1 MTTQIMMK
9 GEGGEGGNQMQIT
22 RPSIFTFAF
31 LSNQKDISCYIHQ
44 QASHSMTEEILHY
57 NVIESKLHPQQF
69 SVRFELFFKK
79 KKNYAYK
86 ISTLWFHLSLLFL
99 SFCWY

>member
-9 GEGGEGGNQMQIT
+9 GEGRGGGGGGDQMLIT
-22 RPSIFTFAF
+22 HPSIFTFAF

-79 KKNYAYK
+79 TKLC
-86 ISTLWFHLSLLFL
+86 I
-99 SFCWY
+99 